1 MIRNDTEHKKAVDRI
16 VAERTHIDALRKE
29 LEAKG
34 LAPDEVKRA
43 LDPILSFHMQ
53 LVEEVEAYEQLQR
66 GEFGGLINLHGIGQ
80 LLISL
85 RIHRG
90 MTQRELAGKLDVHD
104 SQVSRDERN
113 EYHGITVG
121 RATRILEILG
131 VQLVSTIEVAE
142 PPEPQRIA
150 V

>member
-1 MIRNDTEHKKAVDRI
+1 MIRNDAEHKKAVDRI
-16 VAERTHIDALRKE
+16 VAERTHLDALRKE

-43 LDPILSFHMQ
+43 LDPIQSFHMQ
-53 LVEEVEAYEQLQR
+53 LVEEVEAYERLQR
-66 GEFGGLINLHGIGQ
+66 GEFGDFTNLHGIGQ

-90 MTQRELAGKLDVHD
+90 MTQRDLAAKLGVHE

-113 EYHGITVG
+113 EYHGITVD
-121 RATRILEILG
+121 RASRILEILG
-131 VQLVSTIEVAE
+131 VQVRSRVEVVE
-142 PPEPQRIA
+142 PPEPLQIA

>member
-1 MIRNDTEHKKAVDRI
+1 MIRNDAEHKKAVDRI
-16 VAERTHIDALRKE
+16 VAERTHLDALRKE

-43 LDPILSFHMQ
+43 LDPIQSFHMQ
-53 LVEEVEAYEQLQR
+53 LVEEVEAYERLQR
-66 GEFGGLINLHGIGQ
+66 GEFGDFTNLHGIGQ

-90 MTQRELAGKLDVHD
+90 MTQRDLAAKLCVHE

-113 EYHGITVG
+113 EYHGITVD
-121 RATRILEILG
+121 RASRILEILG
-131 VQLVSTIEVAE
+131 VQVRSRVEVVE
-142 PPEPQRIA
+142 PPEPLQIA